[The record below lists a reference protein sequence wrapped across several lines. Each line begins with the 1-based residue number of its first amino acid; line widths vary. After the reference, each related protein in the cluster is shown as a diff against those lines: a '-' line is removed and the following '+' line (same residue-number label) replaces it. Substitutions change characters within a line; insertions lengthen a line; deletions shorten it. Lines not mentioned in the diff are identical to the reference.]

1 MSNHLQAITDR
12 ARAIRIAKPSMKWT
26 DAVKKA
32 SMDLGYG
39 GSQKQV
45 SGKSKTIIYAKPI
58 KKKSGKTTLK
68 VYARA
73 KATPKIKP
81 GKAMPPGMSVPRKP
95 KPKPRK
101 PSSTTYVT
109 PKGRVYSKTATGR
122 KRILGPGYQTEREWF
137 NLARQQDVTFRNDE
151 NILRWI
157 WQNRQILFARS
168 INTLT
173 WDKLVDTY
181 PIVIEF
187 ISSTKIDTDRLENL
201 PKARKLWNSVKKI
214 NLRPSV
220 KNIPGERAPRD
231 IYPGLG
237 NLNLTPAQSKEMEAL
252 ARFKTKNSGVS
263 SLYRG
268 LVTYRA
274 KILRGDIVILA
285 EINGRPI
292 DKFVFNAV
300 TNYETIKLLAKALN
314 LDEKEI
320 TQSKMNGLKYQ
331 GGQPML
337 SLSGYPMKKER
348 IFIGANASCCG
359 KMRKM
364 KARPKNVGELQKLY
378 SVPEIEVL
386 MKGRKGIAV
395 SPKVINSDSG
405 ASIIRSYMDAYN
417 PNIRST
423 REMFGVLYLN
433 FQNNVIGVYV
443 DGIGGQ
449 TSVAVDM
456 QYALLIGLKLTAK
469 AVIIFHNHP
478 SGNLTPSPQDK
489 KITQEYKAGFETLSI
504 QMIDHLILSGTTLGY
519 YSFREEGNL

>member
-12 ARAIRIAKPSMKWT
+12 ARAIRSAKPSMKWT

-39 GSQKQV
+39 GSQKKV
-45 SGKSKTIIYAKPI
+45 SGKSKTIIYAKPV

-73 KATPKIKP
+73 KAMPKVKP
-81 GKAMPPGMSVPRKP
+81 GQALPPAMSVPRKP

-109 PKGRVYSKTATGR
+109 PKGKVYTKTATGR
-122 KRILGPGYQTEREWF
+122 KRILGTGYQTEREWF
-137 NLARQQDVTFRNDE
+137 NLARQQDVTFRDDKDC
-151 NILRWI
+151 LKFI
-157 WQNRQILFARS
+157 WQNRKILFATKIDS
-168 INTLT
+168 YG
-173 WDKLVDTY
+173 WDRLVDTF
-181 PIVIEF
+181 PIVIDF

-201 PKARKLWNSVKKI
+201 PKARKLWTSVKKI

-220 KNIPGERAPRD
+220 KNIPGYRS
-231 IYPGLG
+231 PGAIKKGFGLQG
-237 NLNLTPAQSKEMEAL
+237 ISY
-252 ARFKTKNSGVS
+252 KT
-263 SLYRG
+263 
-268 LVTYRA
+268 
-274 KILRGDIVILA
+274 
-285 EINGRPI
+285 
-292 DKFVFNAV
+292 
-300 TNYETIKLLAKALN
+300 
-314 LDEKEI
+314 
-320 TQSKMNGLKYQ
+320 
-331 GGQPML
+331 GQPLL

-364 KARPKNVGELQKLY
+364 KARPKNVGELEKLY
-378 SVPEIEVL
+378 AVPEIEVL

-423 REMFGVLYLN
+423 REMFGCLYMN

-489 KITQEYKAGFETLSI
+489 NITKEYKASFDTLGI
-504 QMIDHLILSGTTLGY
+504 QMIDHIILSGTTLGY
-519 YSFREEGNL
+519 YSFREHGNL